1 MSKHVGAVRAKDEK
15 NVTCGCLCRRRV
27 VPIIDALFPSP
38 FLPLLFYS
46 FIAFLFLFVQEL
58 VRGHFPGVVTSGG
71 SITHKYFHKNERL
84 ARDETPFP
92 LAMQPRVTA
101 LAW

>member
-1 MSKHVGAVRAKDEK
+1 MQS
-15 NVTCGCLCRRRV
+15 VTCACLYRRRV
-27 VPIIDALFPSP
+27 VPVMDAFFPST
-38 FLPLLFYS
+38 FLPLLFNS

-58 VRGHFPGVVTSGG
+58 IKGRCLGVVTSGG
-71 SITHKYFHKNERL
+71 SVTHKYFHKNERS

>member
-1 MSKHVGAVRAKDEK
+1 MQCVI
-15 NVTCGCLCRRRV
+15 CGCLCRRRV
-27 VPIIDALFPSP
+27 VPVIDALFPSP
-38 FLPLLFYS
+38 FLPFYS

-58 VRGHFPGVVTSGG
+58 IRGHCPGVVTSGG
-71 SITHKYFHKNERL
+71 SVTHKYFHRNERL

>member
-1 MSKHVGAVRAKDEK
+1 MQS
-15 NVTCGCLCRRRV
+15 VTCGCLCRRRA
-27 VPIIDALFPSP
+27 VPVMDAFFPSP
-38 FLPLLFYS
+38 FFPLLFYS
-46 FIAFLFLFVQEL
+46 FIAFLFLFVPEL
-58 VRGHFPGVVTSGG
+58 IRGHCPGVVTSGG
-71 SITHKYFHKNERL
+71 SVTHKYFHKNERS

>member
-1 MSKHVGAVRAKDEK
+1 MQCVI
-15 NVTCGCLCRRRV
+15 CGCLCRRRV
-27 VPIIDALFPSP
+27 VHVIDALFPSP
-38 FLPLLFYS
+38 FLPLFFYS

-58 VRGHFPGVVTSGG
+58 VRGHCPGVVTSGG
-71 SITHKYFHKNERL
+71 SVTHKYFHSNERL